1 MSCFKTVIAR
11 KIVLPSVLYILL
23 AALNAGAG
31 QPLRIVYNTGVAPLK
46 FVDESGNPA
55 GLLPDIWRLWA
66 EKTGTKIQFIK
77 AKTFDDSLNLLKNGG
92 SDLHAGIFKTKK
104 REEFLSYSE
113 PFLNLDYYLF
123 SHPAIRPVSS
133 VENTSGY
140 IIGIQ
145 KGGFTENWVYSKKA
159 ARHIALYDSF
169 KELFTAAQK
178 GEIKVFVATDLSLFY
193 YLSQTRLANIFAFDK
208 TAPLYSQVYY
218 TATAKKNHSLIQS
231 VNKGLSAITGKEWEQ
246 LRTKWII
253 SKSRKIPVDFA
264 SVLTGEELSF
274 LSKTESIKVHN
285 ETDWA
290 PFNFNEN
297 GIPKGFSIDY
307 ISLLAEKTGLE
318 IKFVNY
324 PSWHEFLSMIK
335 SGDLDVMLNIAKS
348 PEREKFMEYTPP
360 YLKMSIKIFTRDN
373 SPAVRSIRDLFGKK
387 IAVLKGFYIQE
398 ILGQYPQIELLLVED
413 STSAIRKVSSGKA
426 DAVFGLKP
434 VISYLAGQLQI
445 TNLKADDIIIP
456 GTSDIS
462 MHMAVSKKQSVLA
475 GILEKGMPRI
485 SDEEILA
492 LEKKWLG
499 KRKIPHPEISLT
511 PEEQNWLKA
520 HPVIRVANEPDY
532 APFDFIENGRPAGFS
547 IDYLNIL
554 AEKAGIHFEF
564 VQDTWGNLVEK
575 GKKKELDLLHTLFK
589 TPERTQYFL
598 FSTPYKTVT
607 NVIYV
612 REGVEGVAGISD
624 LSGKKII
631 LPRGDSVSDSLPK
644 LVTNADYIFYDTYAD
659 ILKALSMGKG
669 DATVMDSAVVNY
681 LVRKNTLT
689 NIQAVAEA
697 DIPYETRGSVYRVA
711 VRNDWP
717 ILLNILQKA
726 MNALTPDEL
735 NSLHMKWFGRTGK
748 TGQTY
753 PELALTAKEQKFVT
767 FHKPLIF
774 SEVNW
779 KPLSFA
785 DNPQR
790 YDGMIADYLRIV
802 SERSDLKFV
811 FQKTETDT
819 WTEVLQKYTDRKIDV
834 VPALGK
840 DDKIGREILLSDPF
854 VTFPL
859 VIVTRDDISYIKDTR
874 ELNKTKVAV
883 GRGYTSFHFLNNNY
897 PEIDLIE
904 TDNVEQAL
912 MKLSN
917 GQVFAFVGHMAVAV
931 DSIQK
936 LGMKNL
942 KIAGETEFY
951 FDHRIGVDPKY
962 PEAVSIINKALASIT
977 EQEHRA
983 IYKKWLDVDYHKHI
997 DYTLLWKTI
1006 GGAVIF
1012 FSVILFWNFKL
1023 AKLNR
1028 DLNTEIVERRK
1039 AEKIIVKSEKELL
1052 KAKENAEAASRSKSM
1067 FLANMSH
1074 EIRTPMNS
1082 ALGFLSL
1089 ALEDT
1094 DISEKQRK
1102 YLTTSYNSSK
1112 MLLNIINDILDIS
1125 KLESGRLELE
1135 NMPFNLHTIIK
1146 ETIILLDISAKNKGL
1161 SLELNI
1167 HDAVPQYV
1175 AGDSGRLKQIL
1186 INLVGN
1192 AVKFTEKGGVK
1203 IRISPRNE
1211 EKNIIRFAISDTGI
1225 GIPED
1230 RLQSIFDP
1238 FTQADA
1244 TMTRR
1249 FGGTGLGTTISRQ
1262 LAELMGGEIWVKSE
1276 AGKGSTFYFTV
1287 NTIPT
1292 DSTSLDYH
1300 SIGEYSSSDKRNDP
1314 PLNESDNP
1322 SLSESGD
1329 VFPDNCL
1336 LSKSDNLSLDNS
1348 LFSESDNLSSLG
1360 ESDNSRCFRALIA
1373 EDIEENIILA
1383 RIRLEYQGHTV
1394 FEARNG
1400 YEALKLFEQEAI
1412 DIVLMDVYMP
1422 EMDGLEASLQIR
1434 RLEEGTGNRVPIIAL
1449 TASVMKEDQQI
1460 CLDSGIDIVVGKP
1473 VDFDELFE
1481 IMEKLIPQNVGRP
1494 KADQRARIKS
1504 DQNLADIYSK
1514 LLELKGIDTKKGIQ
1528 IWKDVNAY
1536 QTALIGFSCK
1546 YENAAEE
1553 IISLIRKNDWK
1564 GASHIIHT
1572 LKGVAGNLSITEVYK
1587 IAVNLNIIIR
1597 EKQADKL
1604 ILLSESLATALNS
1617 VIASVQ
1623 QLEPGKENLET
1634 SGVASDLP
1642 LLEEL
1647 IRKMLA
1653 SFEEY
1658 NPLAVGPFL
1667 EQLDRFLS
1675 PEQLAPIKQQVDKFD
1690 FDGARDETLKLASG
1704 LGIKYED

>member
-11 KIVLPSVLYILL
+11 KTVLPAVLYILL
-23 AALNAGAG
+23 AALNAEAR
-31 QPLRIVYNTGVAPLK
+31 QPLRIVYNTGMAPLK

-77 AKTFDDSLNLLKNGG
+77 AKTFDESLNLLKNGEA
-92 SDLHAGIFKTKK
+92 DLHAGIFKTKK

-133 VENTSGY
+133 VENASGY

-145 KGGFTENWVYSKKA
+145 KGGFTENWMYSKKA
-159 ARHIALYDSF
+159 ARHIAAYDSF

-178 GEIKVFVATDLSLFY
+178 GEIKVFAATELSLFY

-208 TAPLYSQVYY
+208 TAPLYSQVYC
-218 TATAKKNHSLIQS
+218 TATVKKNHSLIQS

-246 LRTKWII
+246 LRTKWIV

-264 SVLTGEELSF
+264 SALTGEELSF

-297 GIPKGFSIDY
+297 GVPKGFSIDY
-307 ISLLAEKTGLE
+307 MSLLAEKTGLE

-348 PEREKFMEYTPP
+348 PERETFMEYTSP
-360 YLKMSIKIFTRDN
+360 YSKMSLKIFTRDN
-373 SPAVRSIRDLFGKK
+373 FPSVRSIRDLFGKK
-387 IAVLKGFYIQE
+387 IAVPKGFYTQE
-398 ILGQYPQIELLLVED
+398 ILSQYPQIELLLVED
-413 STSAIRKVSSGKA
+413 STSAVRKVSSGKA
-426 DAVFGLKP
+426 DAMLGLKP
-434 VISYLAGQLQI
+434 IISYLARQLQI

-456 GTSDIS
+456 GIGDIS
-462 MHMAVSKKQSVLA
+462 IHMAVSKKQSVLA
-475 GILEKGMPRI
+475 NILEKGMSCI
-485 SDEEILA
+485 SVEEILA
-492 LEKKWLG
+492 FEEKWLG
-499 KRKIPHPEISLT
+499 KTKIPQAKISLT
-511 PEEQNWLKA
+511 REEQNWLKA

-564 VQDTWGNLVEK
+564 VRDTWGNLLEM
-575 GKKKELDLLHTLFK
+575 GKKKELDLLHTIFK

-598 FSTPYKTVT
+598 FSTHYKTVT

-612 REGVEGVAGISD
+612 REGVKGVAGISD
-624 LSGKKII
+624 LSDKKII
-631 LPRGDSVSDSLPK
+631 LVKGDSISDSLPK
-644 LVTNADYIFYDTYAD
+644 LLINADYIFYDTYID

-697 DIPYETRGSVYRVA
+697 DIPGEIYRSVYRMA

-717 ILLNILQKA
+717 ILLDILQKA

-735 NSLHMKWFGRTGK
+735 NSLHMKWFGRTEK
-748 TGQTY
+748 TDRSY
-753 PELALTAKEQKFVT
+753 LKFALTAKEQKFVT

-779 KPLSFA
+779 KPLSVA
-785 DNPQR
+785 DNPQG
-790 YDGMIADYLRIV
+790 YDGMIADYFSII
-802 SERSDLKFV
+802 SNRSGLKFV
-811 FQKTETDT
+811 FQKTKTDT
-819 WTEVLQKYTDRKIDV
+819 WAEVLQKYTDHEIDV

-854 VTFPL
+854 MTFPL
-859 VIVTRDDISYIKDTR
+859 VIVTRDDVSYIKDTK

-897 PEIDLIE
+897 PEIELVE

-917 GQVFAFVGHMAVAV
+917 GQVFAFAGHLLVAV
-931 DSIQK
+931 DTLQR

-962 PEAVSIINKALASIT
+962 PEAVSIINKVLASIT

-983 IYKKWLDVDYHKHI
+983 VYKKWLDVDYHKSI
-997 DYTLLWKTI
+997 DYTLLWKAI
-1006 GGAVIF
+1006 AGAVIF

-1028 DLNTEIVERRK
+1028 YLNTEIVERRK

-1052 KAKENAEAASRSKSM
+1052 KAKENAEAASRFKSM

-1089 ALEDT
+1089 AMEDP

-1102 YLTTSYNSSK
+1102 YLITSYNSSK

-1146 ETIILLDISAKNKGL
+1146 EAIRILDISAKNKRL

-1167 HDAVPQYV
+1167 HDAIPQYV

-1203 IRISPRNE
+1203 IRVSPRNK

-1287 NTIPT
+1287 NMIPT

-1300 SIGEYSSSDKRNDP
+1300 PIREYRLSSDD

-1329 VFPDNCL
+1329 VFPDN
-1336 LSKSDNLSLDNS
+1336 SKSDNLSLDKS
-1348 LFSESDNLSSLG
+1348 LFNESDYLSPLS
-1360 ESDNSRCFRALIA
+1360 EPDNSRCFRVLIA

-1383 RIRLEYQGHTV
+1383 RIRMEYQGHTV

-1400 YEALKLFEQEAI
+1400 YEALKLFEQEII
-1412 DIVLMDVYMP
+1412 DIILMDVYMP

-1481 IMEKLIPQNVGRP
+1481 IIEKFIPQNAVRP
-1494 KADQRARIKS
+1494 KTDQRARIKS
-1504 DQNLADIYSK
+1504 DQNLADIYPK

-1553 IISLIRKNDWK
+1553 IINLIRKNDWK
-1564 GASHIIHT
+1564 GATHIIHT

-1587 IAVNLNIIIR
+1587 IAVNLNTIIR

-1623 QLEPGKENLET
+1623 QLESEEENRET
-1634 SGVASDLP
+1634 SGDALDLP

-1658 NPLAVGPFL
+1658 NPLAVRPFF

-1675 PEQLAPIKQQVDKFD
+1675 PDQLAPIKQQLDKFD